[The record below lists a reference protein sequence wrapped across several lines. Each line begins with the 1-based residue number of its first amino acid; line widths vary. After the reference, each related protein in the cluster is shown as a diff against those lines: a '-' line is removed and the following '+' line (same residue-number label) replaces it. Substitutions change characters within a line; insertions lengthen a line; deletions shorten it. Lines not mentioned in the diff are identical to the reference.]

1 MTNPS
6 NNDSSKRFR
15 AIMEADKDEDDAP
28 KPRPSSS
35 PSSSSRNLLDLLPRA
50 PVDASPTPAQYPQ
63 GEPSPAAVEP
73 SASKPRLG
81 SGLSFKVQREALRP
95 AFWDVTSW
103 VSLIVDGVLI
113 GIVLTLGYYVWTLN
127 AQVKELMSLTSMPV
141 EAVSGLYSNFE
152 AMNTAHIRTN
162 IPLNTEIPVV
172 FDLQISQQTEVVLS
186 EPVRINNATV
196 TLVAGGSLLSNT
208 PANIILPAGT
218 RLPISLTLTV
228 PVNKMVPISLQVPVD
243 IDLATT
249 ELGASFTGL
258 MDVLEPLYCLLDPN
272 SVDKNGI
279 SICEK
284 AKFPPT
290 E

>member
-35 PSSSSRNLLDLLPRA
+35 SSRNLLDLLPRA

-63 GEPSPAAVEP
+63 GEPTPAAPP
-73 SASKPRLG
+73 SAPKPRLG
-81 SGLSFKVQREALRP
+81 SGFRLKVKREALHS

-103 VSLIVDGVLI
+103 IGLAVDVVMIAVIILLLIYVRRLNIKYNELLGMVD
-113 GIVLTLGYYVWTLN
+113 
-127 AQVKELMSLTSMPV
+127 MPV
-141 EAVSGLYSNFE
+141 DAVSGLYSNFE
-152 AMNTAHIRTN
+152 NMNTAHIRTT

-228 PVNKMVPISLQVPVD
+228 PVNKMVPITLQVPVD

-258 MDVLEPLYCLLDPN
+258 MDVLEPLYCLLSPDA
-272 SVDKNGI
+272 VDKNGI

>member
-1 MTNPS
+1 VAPS
-6 NNDSSKRFR
+6 
-15 AIMEADKDEDDAP
+15 AP
-28 KPRPSSS
+28 K
-35 PSSSSRNLLDLLPRA
+35 
-50 PVDASPTPAQYPQ
+50 T
-63 GEPSPAAVEP
+63 
-73 SASKPRLG
+73 RLG
-81 SGLSFKVQREALRP
+81 SGIRLKVQREALRS
-95 AFWDVTSW
+95 AFWDITSW
-103 VSLIVDGVLI
+103 VGLAVDAVMIAVIIILF
-113 GIVLTLGYYVWTLN
+113 LYVRRLN
-127 AQVKELMSLTSMPV
+127 IKYQELLSMADMPV

-152 AMNTAHIRTN
+152 NMNVAHIRTT
-162 IPLNTEIPVV
+162 IPFNTEIPVQ
-172 FDLQISQQTEVVLS
+172 FDLQINQQTEVVLS

-228 PVNKMVPISLQVPVD
+228 PVNKMVPITLQVPVD

-258 MDVLEPLYCLLDPN
+258 MDVLEPLYCLLAPEA
-272 SVDKNGI
+272 VDRNGI

>member
-15 AIMEADKDEDDAP
+15 AIMEGDQDEDEAP
-28 KPRPSSS
+28 MSRPSRQTSS
-35 PSSSSRNLLDLLPRA
+35 PSRNLLDQLPRA
-50 PVDASPTPAQYPQ
+50 PVDASPAPEPTPAPI
-63 GEPSPAAVEP
+63 P
-73 SASKPRLG
+73 SARKTRLG
-81 SGLSFKVQREALRP
+81 SGIRLKVQREALRP

-103 VSLIVDGVLI
+103 VSLLVDGILI

-152 AMNTAHIRTN
+152 AMNSAHIRTT
-162 IPLNTEIPVV
+162 IPLNTEIPVK
-172 FDLQISQQTEVVLS
+172 FDLQINQQTEVVLS
-186 EPVRINNATV
+186 QDLRINGATV
-196 TLVAGGSLLSNT
+196 SLVAGGSLLSNT

-218 RLPISLTLTV
+218 RLPIMLSLNVPVDKTV
-228 PVNKMVPISLQVPVD
+228 PVTLQVPVD

-249 ELGASFTGL
+249 DLGASFTGL
-258 MDVLEPLYCLLDPN
+258 MDVLEPLYCLLSPDA
-272 SVDKNGI
+272 VDKNGI

-284 AKFPPT
+284 ANFPPT

>member
-1 MTNPS
+1 
-6 NNDSSKRFR
+6 
-15 AIMEADKDEDDAP
+15 MEGDKDEDDAP
-28 KPRPSSS
+28 NLRSSS
-35 PSSSSRNLLDLLPRA
+35 RRSAPSRNLLDSLPRA
-50 PVDASPTPAQYPQ
+50 PVDTSPTP
-63 GEPSPAAVEP
+63 EPTPAPPPAA
-73 SASKPRLG
+73 KTRFG
-81 SGLSFKVQREALRP
+81 SGFRLKVQRDALRP

-103 VSLIVDGVLI
+103 VSLVVDGVLI

-152 AMNTAHIRTN
+152 AMNGAHIRTT
-162 IPLNTEIPVV
+162 IPLNTEIPVK
-172 FDLQISQQTEVVLS
+172 FDLQINQQTEVVLS
-186 EPVRINNATV
+186 QDLRINGATV
-196 TLVAGGSLLSNT
+196 TLVLGGALLSNT

-218 RLPISLTLTV
+218 RLPIMLSLNVPVDKTV
-228 PVNKMVPISLQVPVD
+228 PVTLQVPVD

-272 SVDKNGI
+272 SVDRNGM

>member
-15 AIMEADKDEDDAP
+15 AIMEGDKDEDDAP
-28 KPRPSSS
+28 KLPPSRQ
-35 PSSSSRNLLDLLPRA
+35 PSSSRNLMDLLPRA
-50 PVDASPTPAQYPQ
+50 HVDASPTP
-63 GEPSPAAVEP
+63 EPTPAPPPPAT
-73 SASKPRLG
+73 KTRLG
-81 SGLSFKVQREALRP
+81 SGLRLKVQREALRP

-103 VSLIVDGVLI
+103 VSLIVDGILI

-141 EAVSGLYSNFE
+141 EAVSGLYTNFE
-152 AMNTAHIRTN
+152 NMNIAHIRTS
-162 IPLNTEIPVV
+162 IPFNTEIPVQ
-172 FDLQISQQTEVVLS
+172 FDLQINQQTEVVLS
-186 EPVRINNATV
+186 EPVRINGATV
-196 TLVAGGSLLSNT
+196 SLVAGGSLLSNT

-218 RLPISLTLTV
+218 RLPITLSLTV
-228 PVNKMVPISLQVPVD
+228 PVNKTVPVSLQVPVD

-258 MDVLEPLYCLLDPN
+258 MDVLEPIYCLLDPN
-272 SVDKNGI
+272 AVDRNGI